1 MKFGKRGFLPL
12 LCATLALA
20 LSGCQDAV
28 EIGDLNTPDSPTL
41 SGSESTGLPSKG
53 PVKSGYYRNLVSGD
67 LNGDGLPELVTAN
80 LLTGDLIIWPG
91 KRKTGWGAPTTI
103 SVGAE
108 INSIDLA
115 DIDADARL
123 DIVAAFKQNG
133 NSGIGIWNNLG
144 NLKFKRTPGP
154 GKGELF
160 DDVHAVDV
168 NFDGRA
174 DLIAVKGVASPDGN
188 IRIWMNLGPRK
199 WQKAPAPKAT
209 GAFHGVSTS
218 DLNQDGIIDIIAAG
232 EGPGGGIIVWL
243 GKSKSPRWGKAN
255 VLAKGDFW
263 SVTIMDLNGDSIPD
277 QIATGKDTGILIWQ
291 GLGKGNLNR
300 MASPVSDNSYW
311 YATAIDRDG
320 DGLLDIVASTM
331 NGNGIHYWKQQ
342 PGIGWVSQRL
352 LLPERGMYRNILVS
366 DFDGDGR
373 SDLGSATHGKGISLW
388 PGFGRGY
395 QVSNGHKNGHS
406 NGNGNGSRNGKRHN
420 LPLIP
425 GSKMPDLKI
434 DAENANAQAQKVS
447 HLIEGARPENRLPGE
462 YIIGSSDV
470 LAIKIWKGI
479 KAEVRR
485 VQVSERGLISFGYV
499 DDVRASGLTINEFD
513 NVLTKK
519 LARFIKNPRIEI
531 SVTKFGSKVIRVMGA
546 IRSPRTYQLSKSITI
561 LDAIL
566 QAGGHIT
573 QTTRGDLERI
583 KLQRDGTTQTIN
595 LLRYISGT
603 GTNEDNPLLI
613 ANDLVYIPEAS
624 KDQTQEARIYVFG
637 ETKRPGV
644 YPFTFQ
650 MRVLDAIA
658 KTGGFT
664 KFGLRGEIRVIRGDP
679 ERPEVILANL
689 KNLLERGDRRGN
701 ILLEPNDVIVIP
713 RSVIGNIT
721 DFVKKASPILD
732 FLFYPARLRESYAS
746 NSNVLKFD
754 VGGPSARKA
763 EEDSNGTFSAGQS
776 SSTILLQ

>member
-1 MKFGKRGFLPL
+1 MKSGIRGLLPL
-12 LCATLALA
+12 FFAALTLALF
-20 LSGCQDAV
+20 GCQDAG
-28 EIGDLNTPDSPTL
+28 EIGSRTTLASPSV
-41 SGSESTGLPSKG
+41 SGGDATGLPSKG

-67 LNGDGLPELVTAN
+67 LDGDGLPELVSAN
-80 LLTGDLIIWPG
+80 LLTGDLVIWPG
-91 KRKTGWGAPTTI
+91 KRKIGWGEPTTI
-103 SVGAE
+103 PVGAE
-108 INSIDLA
+108 INSIALA

-144 NLKFKRTPGP
+144 KLKFKRTPGP
-154 GKGELF
+154 GKGEFF
-160 DDVHAVDV
+160 DDVHAVDF

-174 DLIAVKGVASPDGN
+174 DLIAVKGVASPGGN

-199 WQKAPAPKAT
+199 WQKAPAPMAT

-218 DLNQDGIIDIIAAG
+218 DMNQDGIIDIIAAG
-232 EGPGGGIIVWL
+232 EGPGGGIRVWL
-243 GKSKSPRWGKAN
+243 GKSKSPSWGKAN

-263 SVTIMDLNGDSIPD
+263 SVTVMDLNGDSIPD
-277 QIATGKDTGILIWQ
+277 QIATGKGTGILIWQ

-300 MASPVSDNSYW
+300 MASPVSDDSYW

-320 DGLLDIVASTM
+320 DGLMDIVASTM

-342 PGIGWVSQRL
+342 LGIGWVSQRL

-388 PGFGRGY
+388 PGFGRGFSL
-395 QVSNGHKNGHS
+395 SNGHKNGHS
-406 NGNGNGSRNGKRHN
+406 NGNGIRNGKRHN

-425 GSKMPDLKI
+425 GSKLPDLAPGSEGAK
-434 DAENANAQAQKVS
+434 ARAKKVS
-447 HLIEGARPENRLPGE
+447 HLIEGARPENRLPDE
-462 YIIGSSDV
+462 YIIGAGDV
-470 LAIKIWKGI
+470 LAIKIWQGI
-479 KAEVRR
+479 NAEIRP

-499 DDVRASGLTINEFD
+499 DDVRAAGLTINEFD

-531 SVTKFGSKVIRVMGA
+531 SVTRFGSKVIRVMGA
-546 IRSPRTYQLSKSITI
+546 IARPKTYQLSKSITI

-573 QTTRGDLERI
+573 STTRGDLERI
-583 KLQRDGTTQTIN
+583 KLQRDGTTQTVN
-595 LLRYISGT
+595 LLRYISGI
-603 GTNEDNPLLI
+603 GSNEDNPLLI
-613 ANDLVYIPEAS
+613 ANDLVYLPEAS
-624 KDQTQEARIYVFG
+624 KDQTQEARVYVFG
-637 ETKRPGV
+637 ESKRPGV

-664 KFGLRGEIRVIRGDP
+664 QFGLREEVRVIRGDP

-701 ILLEPNDVIVIP
+701 ILLKPNDVIVIP
-713 RSVIGNIT
+713 RSTIGDVT
-721 DFVKKASPILD
+721 DFIKKASPILD
-732 FLFYPARLRESYAS
+732 FLFYPARLRDSYSS

-754 VGGPSARKA
+754 VGGPSGREA
-763 EEDSNGTFSAGQS
+763 ENASDGTFTAGQPT
-776 SSTILLQ
+776 STILLQ